1 MFGSIIP
8 YIWFL
13 KLTSMI
19 NSDLPEI
26 NLTGEKKVKQWL
38 AENGYTNISEELLN
52 ATEFGLKAKG
62 SIEDILVQV
71 KTFLHPHRPFKL
83 SDYQIDLLI
92 RRAAKLNMVAY
103 AAYVVLDANTELLEE
118 INWERLS

>member
-1 MFGSIIP
+1 MTNP
-8 YIWFL
+8 
-13 KLTSMI
+13 
-19 NSDLPEI
+19 DLPEI
-26 NLTGEKKVKQWL
+26 NFAGEKKVEQWL
-38 AENGYTNISEELLN
+38 AENGYTNISKELLS

-83 SDYQIDLLI
+83 SDYQIDLLT

-103 AAYVVLDANTELLEE
+103 AAYVVVDAHAELLEE
-118 INWERLS
+118 IKWERLS